1 MVLTPQVA
9 YVTAQPN
16 PWAGVTLESLLLA
29 QHERD
34 MSEEIACPAHPPRGP
49 MQTVERRGD
58 DAANVKL
65 IAPCA
70 LCGDTG
76 RVTLGRIVAADRT
89 QRGGRPRADR
99 AADGTRALMG
109 PASGRDAP
117 TTSNYG
123 NGGI

>member
-1 MVLTPQVA
+1 MIYPDMVLTPQVA

-76 RVTLGRIVAADRT
+76 RVTIGAIIAAGRVK
-89 QRGGRPRADR
+89 
-99 AADGTRALMG
+99 
-109 PASGRDAP
+109 P
-117 TTSNYG
+117 TEA
-123 NGGI
+123 